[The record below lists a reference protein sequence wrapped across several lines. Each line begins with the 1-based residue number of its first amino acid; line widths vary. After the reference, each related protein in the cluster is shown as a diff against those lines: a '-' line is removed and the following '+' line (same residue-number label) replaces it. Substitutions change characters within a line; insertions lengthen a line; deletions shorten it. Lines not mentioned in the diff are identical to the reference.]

1 MRKTAKLMTAVFT
14 IALFMTAAL
23 PMRAAASDYAANP
36 AAVNETTGYKA
47 YIYDWEDLLTGEEEE
62 ALVSD
67 MMPVTQYGGAAFV
80 TDEVS
85 AGTSKTGAERMYR
98 ELFGTGSGTLF
109 LIDMGNRN
117 LWIFSDGAIYQTV
130 TGSYADTITDNV
142 YKLAVEGQYYECAKG
157 VFEQEARILGGGR
170 IARPMKYITN
180 ALIALIFA
188 LLFNYAFVRWTCREH
203 APIDTELIAA
213 VAATFVAGSQ
223 NAVHTGSKRVYD
235 PPVSSSSGGGGGG
248 GGGGGHSG
256 GGGGHSF

>member
-1 MRKTAKLMTAVFT
+1 MRKMAKLMTVIFT

-47 YIYDWEDLLTGEEEE
+47 YIDDWEDLLTGEEEE

-80 TDEVS
+80 TEDVS
-85 AGTSKTGAERMYR
+85 AGTSKAAAERMYR

-170 IARPMKYITN
+170 I
-180 ALIALIFA
+180 
-188 LLFNYAFVRWTCREH
+188 
-203 APIDTELIAA
+203 
-213 VAATFVAGSQ
+213 
-223 NAVHTGSKRVYD
+223 
-235 PPVSSSSGGGGGG
+235 VSE
-248 GGGGGHSG
+248 
-256 GGGGHSF
+256 